1 MAIAPTQIMR
11 PDPDPTL
18 LTTENLRREIANL
31 KEMLLAQATA
41 DRSLVLA
48 ELNATIAVTQERFIG
63 IATQF
68 LERDKRTDQLSL
80 ADKTAVAAALQAAKE
95 AVGAQNISNSV
106 ALTKMEDN
114 FTKLIDQGQAQLQ
127 LMASNLDDKINDLKA
142 RIDTGEG
149 QTRGKT
155 EGIGMIGALIVGMS
169 FVISSIIAVVGFVLS
184 HSGTHGNP

>member
-1 MAIAPTQIMR
+1 MATPGPSK
-11 PDPDPTL
+11 PDPDPTI
-18 LTTENLRREIANL
+18 LTTENLRREISNL
-31 KEMLLAQATA
+31 KDLLIAQVAA
-41 DRSLVLA
+41 SKDLVVA
-48 ELNATIAVTQERFIG
+48 ELNSEIAVTQERFLG

-127 LMASNLDDKINDLKA
+127 LMAANLDDKINDLKS

-155 EGIGMIGALIVGMS
+155 EGIGMIGALIIGVA
-169 FVISSIIAVVGFVLS
+169 FVISSIISVIGFALS
-184 HSGTHGNP
+184 HSGTHGTP

>member
-1 MAIAPTQIMR
+1 VAETKIITGGK
-11 PDPDPTL
+11 PDPDPTI

-31 KEMLLAQATA
+31 KDLLFAQVAA
-41 DRSLVLA
+41 SKDLVIS
-48 ELNATIAVTQERFIG
+48 ELNAEIAVTQERFIG

-127 LMASNLDDKINDLKA
+127 LMASNLDDKINDLKS
-142 RIDTGEG
+142 RIDTKEG
-149 QTRGKT
+149 QSKG
-155 EGIGMIGALIVGMS
+155 VGD
-169 FVISSIIAVVGFVLS
+169 AWGWVVGVIGILIAF
-184 HSGTHGNP
+184 GTLLLRAH

>member
-1 MAIAPTQIMR
+1 MVDTKIINGGK
-11 PDPDPTL
+11 PDPDPTI
-18 LTTENLRREIANL
+18 LTTENLRREISNL
-31 KEMLLAQATA
+31 KDLLTA
-41 DRSLVLA
+41 NIAASKELVIS
-48 ELNATIAVTQERFIG
+48 ELNSQIAVTQERFVG

-68 LERDKRTDQLSL
+68 IERDRRTDQLSL

-142 RIDTGEG
+142 RIDTREG
-149 QTRGKT
+149 QSAGKVDLW
-155 EGIGMIGALIVGMS
+155 GYIIGALGIL
-169 FVISSIIAVVGFVLS
+169 IAL
-184 HSGTHGNP
+184 GTLLLRAH

>member
-1 MAIAPTQIMR
+1 MTDQKIITGGK
-11 PDPDPTL
+11 PDPDPTI

-31 KEMLLAQATA
+31 KDLLFAQIAA
-41 DRSLVLA
+41 SKDLVLS
-48 ELNATIAVTQERFIG
+48 ELNAEIAVTQERFIG

-127 LMASNLDDKINDLKA
+127 LMASNLDDKINDLKS
-142 RIDTGEG
+142 RIDTREG
-149 QTRGKT
+149 QSTGKDNLW
-155 EGIGMIGALIVGMS
+155 GYIVG
-169 FVISSIIAVVGFVLS
+169 VAGILIAFAALFL
-184 HSGTHGNP
+184 HGR